1 MPRRGAR
8 GVYTALGIMTIT
20 TTFPR
25 GIAMLL
31 AVSCL
36 FTTACNDD
44 ENDKK
49 GSSTAGVMPAGSG
62 GSGAEEGGAAADE
75 DEGGAVDNVGA
86 CEDLAAEL
94 KCDGGID
101 VSTALPCASF
111 SSYTCDLAPYFD
123 CVADAWSCDPSQLDP
138 AALMACSGKL
148 TC

>member
-1 MPRRGAR
+1 MAESRAASWAR
-8 GVYTALGIMTIT
+8 VVYTAPGIMTIT
-20 TTFPR
+20 TILPR

-31 AVSCL
+31 TVSCL

-44 ENDKK
+44 DSEKS
-49 GSSTAGVMPAGSG
+49 SSTAGMMPAGN
-62 GSGAEEGGAAADE
+62 GAGDGGAAAGD
-75 DEGGAVDNVGA
+75 DGGAVDNVGA

-101 VSTALPCASF
+101 VSTALPC
-111 SSYTCDLAPYFD
+111 SSYGSYACDLAPYFD

-138 AALMACSGKL
+138 AALMACTGKL